1 MFRSMNSTQKQL
13 VDQLKKEGTIK
24 SQLVYDTLLA
34 IDRKFYV
41 PSSPYY
47 NDSPSSIG
55 YGATISA
62 PHMHSMTL
70 EKLLPALKEGGR
82 ALDIGAGSGYVSAC
96 FADILGPKGTVVMID
111 HI

>member
-13 VDQLKKEGTIK
+13 VDQLKKEGTIQ

-62 PHMHSMTL
+62 PHMHAFALEYL
-70 EKLLPALKEGGR
+70 EKNIVSAKNI
-82 ALDIGAGSGYVSAC
+82 LDVGSGTG
-96 FADILGPKGTVVMID
+96 ILTVAMALMAPKESKVYGI
-111 HI
+111 